1 MDLLKDSIP
10 GTSLLEPQGYVS
22 PEFLNLKE
30 NLDKK
35 IITQKQI
42 KKGNQKFNIFFKLLE
57 IDGEAT
63 FILQGE
69 DSEVPILVS
78 EADLAK
84 IDGGSLSTTYAL
96 VNKIK
101 NAQGYALQ
109 SFGNLE
115 SHDSL
120 FSSYQ
125 TNPYEGKDI
134 DDVPFDDVEI
144 ITIVNM
150 IKDKH
155 LYDSMPER
163 TPRLAF
169 FSKAE
174 IQKRIGKENIED
186 LIGFKENVQETLL
199 RNSQDYKRNGSL
211 RDFHLE
217 VKDKSEPIRIS
228 LKGIPF
234 IKWVTLIN
242 YIDENTPQKTRMAG
256 MRNFRWELRFLGSND
271 VLGSAKWNDLAGI
284 KKLVNR
290 LENTKELMI
299 TQGLLNSGFFK

>member
-10 GTSLLEPQGYVS
+10 GTSFLEPKGYCS
-22 PEFLNLKE
+22 PEFLSLKE
-30 NLDKK
+30 NLDKE

-42 KKGNQKFNIFFKLLE
+42 KRDKQTSNVFFRLSE
-57 IDGEAT
+57 IEGEAI
-63 FILQGE
+63 FILKGE
-69 DSEVPILVS
+69 DSEVPFLVS

-169 FSKAE
+169 F
-174 IQKRIGKENIED
+174 
-186 LIGFKENVQETLL
+186 L
-199 RNSQDYKRNGSL
+199 
-211 RDFHLE
+211 
-217 VKDKSEPIRIS
+217 
-228 LKGIPF
+228 
-234 IKWVTLIN
+234 
-242 YIDENTPQKTRMAG
+242 
-256 MRNFRWELRFLGSND
+256 
-271 VLGSAKWNDLAGI
+271 
-284 KKLVNR
+284 
-290 LENTKELMI
+290 
-299 TQGLLNSGFFK
+299 